1 MDLSMRWLSDYVDIG
16 DMSIKEFIVKK
27 GKKTFIKVIVE

>member
-1 MDLSMRWLSDYVDIG
+1 MINKEKKTDTAEMI

-27 GKKTFIKVIVE
+27 GKKTFIKLIVR